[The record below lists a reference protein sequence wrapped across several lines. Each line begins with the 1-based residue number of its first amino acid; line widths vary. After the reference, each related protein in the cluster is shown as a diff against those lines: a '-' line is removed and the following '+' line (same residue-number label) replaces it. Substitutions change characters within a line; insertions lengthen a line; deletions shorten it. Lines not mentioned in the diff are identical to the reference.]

1 MAIDMQATRAIGIP
15 APKPA
20 AKAILGFVLLK
31 DEVCGAVDSLVEAVV
46 EEAVVSLVEIVIEV
60 CETVVLL
67 VEAVV
72 EEAEATE
79 VVVLDIKASPS
90 VAAGVEV
97 LVAPSMVVYVE
108 IEMECSRSS
117 V

>member
-20 AKAILGFVLLK
+20 AKAILGFVLLE

-46 EEAVVSLVEIVIEV
+46 SLVEVVIEEAEV
-60 CETVVLL
+60 CETADSL

-79 VVVLDIKASPS
+79 VVVLGIKASPS

-97 LVAPSMVVYVE
+97 LVATSLVVYGE
-108 IEMECSRSS
+108 IEMEYSRSS

>member
-1 MAIDMQATRAIGIP
+1 MAIDMQATRTIGIP

-20 AKAILGFVLLK
+20 AKAILGLVLLE
-31 DEVCGAVDSLVEAVV
+31 DEVCRAVDSLVEAVV
-46 EEAVVSLVEIVIEV
+46 EEVVVSLVEVVIEEAEV
-60 CETVVLL
+60 CETADSL

-79 VVVLDIKASPS
+79 ASPS

-97 LVAPSMVVYVE
+97 LVATSLVVYGE
-108 IEMECSRSS
+108 IEMEYSRSL